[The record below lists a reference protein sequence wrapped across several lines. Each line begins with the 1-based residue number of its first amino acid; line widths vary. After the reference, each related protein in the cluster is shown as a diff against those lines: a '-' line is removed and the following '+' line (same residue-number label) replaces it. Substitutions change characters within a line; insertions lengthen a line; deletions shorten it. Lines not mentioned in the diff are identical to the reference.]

1 MFELTKHK
9 AYELLKTTWKRVSL
23 DYVIL
28 SVGKDYEGYSTHK
41 LAVIE
46 AFRILELRLAA
57 FAYQLNVETDNMK
70 ATKVDSEEF
79 LMPPSH
85 AYYEDRSIKQ
95 VCINV
100 PTPMPYWYA
109 FLEPP
114 YGTPY
119 VKSDF
124 IRFHEILFP
133 NRQALEVY
141 RWNDDFSNY
150 FDAGKEWW
158 GTGLWSAYDR
168 KTGTMVVIGASQ
180 TD

>member
-1 MFELTKHK
+1 M
-9 AYELLKTTWKRVSL
+9 W
-23 DYVIL
+23 
-28 SVGKDYEGYSTHK
+28 
-41 LAVIE
+41 
-46 AFRILELRLAA
+46 
-57 FAYQLNVETDNMK
+57 
-70 ATKVDSEEF
+70 ATKVDTEEF

-85 AYYEDRSIKQ
+85 AYYEDRSKKQ

-100 PTPMPYWYA
+100 PAPMPYWYA

-124 IRFHEILFP
+124 IRFNDILFP
-133 NRQALEVY
+133 NRKALEVY

-168 KTGTMVVIGASQ
+168 KTGKMVVIGASQ